1 MLIAQISDFHVR
13 AHGAES
19 TFGIDNNTNLSA
31 AVAMLNHLDPAPDVV
46 IGTGDLV
53 NRGRPEEYL
62 ALRDL
67 LAPLDAPIYL
77 IPGNHDTARYLR
89 ETFSDHDYLA
99 SEDEFLSYVVDRYPL
114 RLIGVDSTLPDAHN
128 GAVCLERL
136 AWLRSR
142 LEEAPERP
150 TLLFMHHPPFKTG
163 IWWMDGIGLV
173 EGSHRAAGSVE
184 RTPAGSA
191 DRLRAPAS
199 RCAGE
204 SRSHPGQRVSQHVIP
219 SVSGH
224 TAGESPEIHRRAPG
238 VAVAQLD
245 RGGTREPHR
254 VYRLSRRAHR
264 PPAPDAQ
271 LGRSPR
277 ADPQRT
283 SDPEGRSLLIDRERR
298 DTAWT
303 SSPVSLR

>member
-89 ETFSDHDYLA
+89 ETFSDHNYLA
-99 SEDEFLSYVVDRYPL
+99 SEGEFLSYVVDRYPL

-128 GAVCLERL
+128 GAVCSERL
-136 AWLRSR
+136 AWLRSK

-163 IWWMDGIGLV
+163 IWWMDGIGIV
-173 EGSHRAAGSVE
+173 EGVSELRDLLNAHPQVQRIVCGHLHRAVQANLGRTPVSVCPSTSYQVCLDTLPESPPKFIAEPPALQLHNWTGEVLVSHTAYIDFPAEPIDLRPLMPNWDDRRE
-184 RTPAGSA
+184 RTRNGLP
-191 DRLRAPAS
+191 
-199 RCAGE
+199 
-204 SRSHPGQRVSQHVIP
+204 IP
-219 SVSGH
+219 KVVH
-224 TAGESPEIHRRAPG
+224 
-238 VAVAQLD
+238 
-245 RGGTREPHR
+245 
-254 VYRLSRRAHR
+254 Y
-264 PPAPDAQ
+264 
-271 LGRSPR
+271 
-277 ADPQRT
+277 
-283 SDPEGRSLLIDRERR
+283 
-298 DTAWT
+298 
-303 SSPVSLR
+303 

>member
-99 SEDEFLSYVVDRYPL
+99 SEGGFLSYVVDRYPL

-163 IWWMDGIGLV
+163 IWWMDGIGIV
-173 EGSHRAAGSVE
+173 EGVSELRDLLNAHPQVQRIVCGHLHRAVQANLGRTPVSVCPSTSYQVCLDTLPESPPKFIAEPPALQLHNWTGEVLVSHTAYIDFPAEPIDLRPLMPNWDDRRE
-184 RTPAGSA
+184 RTRNGLP
-191 DRLRAPAS
+191 
-199 RCAGE
+199 
-204 SRSHPGQRVSQHVIP
+204 IP
-219 SVSGH
+219 KVVH
-224 TAGESPEIHRRAPG
+224 
-238 VAVAQLD
+238 
-245 RGGTREPHR
+245 
-254 VYRLSRRAHR
+254 Y
-264 PPAPDAQ
+264 
-271 LGRSPR
+271 
-277 ADPQRT
+277 
-283 SDPEGRSLLIDRERR
+283 
-298 DTAWT
+298 
-303 SSPVSLR
+303 

>member
-19 TFGIDNNTNLSA
+19 TFGIDNNANLSA

-99 SEDEFLSYVVDRYPL
+99 SEGEFLSYVVDRYPL

-128 GAVCLERL
+128 GAVCSERL
-136 AWLRSR
+136 AWLRSK

-163 IWWMDGIGLV
+163 IWWMDGIGIV
-173 EGSHRAAGSVE
+173 EGVSELRDLLNAHPQVQRIVCGHLHRAVQANLGRTPVSVCPSTSYQVCLDTLPESPPKFIAEPPALQLHNWTGEVLVSHTAYIDFPAEPIDLRPLMPNWDDRRE
-184 RTPAGSA
+184 RTRNGLP
-191 DRLRAPAS
+191 
-199 RCAGE
+199 
-204 SRSHPGQRVSQHVIP
+204 IP
-219 SVSGH
+219 KVVH
-224 TAGESPEIHRRAPG
+224 
-238 VAVAQLD
+238 
-245 RGGTREPHR
+245 
-254 VYRLSRRAHR
+254 Y
-264 PPAPDAQ
+264 
-271 LGRSPR
+271 
-277 ADPQRT
+277 
-283 SDPEGRSLLIDRERR
+283 
-298 DTAWT
+298 
-303 SSPVSLR
+303 